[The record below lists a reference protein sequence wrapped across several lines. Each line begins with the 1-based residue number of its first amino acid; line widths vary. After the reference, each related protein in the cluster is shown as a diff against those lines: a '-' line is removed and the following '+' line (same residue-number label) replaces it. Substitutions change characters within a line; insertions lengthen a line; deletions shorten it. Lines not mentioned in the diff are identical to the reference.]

1 MASRA
6 SGAPSALQRR
16 RGEAP
21 GAGARAEGRR
31 DRRADARPQVQL
43 DRDQELA
50 GLQNYSL
57 SNLRGKSKL
66 RVSLGFLLV
75 KSAFLGFSRLT
86 RILGK

>member
-6 SGAPSALQRR
+6 SGAPSALQRRR

-50 GLQNYSL
+50 GLQNYPL
-57 SNLRGKSKL
+57 SSKL

>member
-6 SGAPSALQRR
+6 SGAPSALQRRR

-50 GLQNYSL
+50 GLQNLPSIKFTRKEQT
-57 SNLRGKSKL
+57 SSFAG
-66 RVSLGFLLV
+66 LLTV
-75 KSAFLGFSRLT
+75 KFAFPGFSRLY
-86 RILGK
+86 